1 MKLIFSNS
9 QSGNFSSAEKTSKS
23 DESISPKFQL
33 HFISYRVVGAQ
44 VMQMEAAAQFQMG
57 VDAEQQRLNIK
68 GEVLAVKF
76 TYGRVAGEFQIK
88 GLTEQGL
95 EALNVDISDDLIR
108 ITASHDKNVKTC
120 IVTCGDGTQGSPCVT
135 CKSNDGKPFQVCC

>member
-9 QSGNFSSAEKTSKS
+9 QRANFDSAEKASKS
-23 DESISPKFQL
+23 DELVSPKFQL
-33 HFISYRVVGAQ
+33 HFISYQVMGAQ
-44 VMQMEAAAQFQMG
+44 VMQVEATAQFQEG
-57 VDAEQQRLNIK
+57 VDAAQQRLNLK
-68 GEVLAVKF
+68 GEALAVKF

-95 EALNVDISDDLIR
+95 EAMNVDISDDLIR
-108 ITASHDKNVKTC
+108 ITASHDNDVKTC

-135 CKSNDGKPFQVCC
+135 CTSSDGKPFQVCC